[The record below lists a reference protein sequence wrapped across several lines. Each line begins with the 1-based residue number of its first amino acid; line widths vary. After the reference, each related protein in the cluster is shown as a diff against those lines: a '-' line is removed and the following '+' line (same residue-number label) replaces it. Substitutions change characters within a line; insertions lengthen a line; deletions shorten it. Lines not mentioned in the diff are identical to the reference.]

1 LLQLASAPWALPS
14 NAAWTKRNTGDLTM
28 APSVYLDIVL
38 AITFGVIGLLLLAVM
53 PTRYYL
59 VSPEFLKRL
68 ELAWLNR
75 GLRTIRKK
83 LLTANEKEF
92 MGRLRKALP
101 EFQVMAQVSMGALM
115 DVAPGSSPS
124 PDRDRF
130 LFASKIVDFV
140 ICTPDNEVV
149 ALVELDDRTHDV
161 KKDADAQRD
170 ALTSIAGYTT
180 IRWDSRRKPSVAEIR
195 KTILNLTAPR

>member
-1 LLQLASAPWALPS
+1 
-14 NAAWTKRNTGDLTM
+14 M

-130 LFASKIVDFV
+130 LFASK
-140 ICTPDNEVV
+140 V
-149 ALVELDDRTHDV
+149 AL
-161 KKDADAQRD
+161 
-170 ALTSIAGYTT
+170 S
-180 IRWDSRRKPSVAEIR
+180 
-195 KTILNLTAPR
+195 